1 MRRQLKSLLP
11 ERRSRIAQN
20 SAPAAKFT
28 TTMGSV
34 NSTSASRSTASDFE
48 RRKTLAAERMYRNHY
63 SSSSSGEFKPTNL
76 TFKQKLFKKQQDLLY
91 SYHASDRKRAS
102 ALHSLEAG
110 DIPTRFQLLNRDSNL
125 HPRNSRPFPS

>member
-1 MRRQLKSLLP
+1 MRCQFENSLLQ
-11 ERRSRIAQN
+11 RRSRIAQN
-20 SAPAAKFT
+20 RVPVAKLT
-28 TTMGSV
+28 ITMGSV

-110 DIPTRFQLLNRDSNL
+110 DIPTRFLAAECRLKSTPEKQ
-125 HPRNSRPFPS
+125 